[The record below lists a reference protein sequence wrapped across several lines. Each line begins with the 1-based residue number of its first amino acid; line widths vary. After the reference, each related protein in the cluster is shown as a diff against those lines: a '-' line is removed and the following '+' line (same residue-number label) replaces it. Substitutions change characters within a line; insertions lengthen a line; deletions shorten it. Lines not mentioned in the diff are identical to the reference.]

1 MLLPLTGRCTRPSA
15 ALLLGCFAASL
26 SAQTPAQQPNAVT
39 ASSRGDQG
47 LARPA
52 TNIDPSKAI
61 TPEMRGDILMAR
73 KNYREAVE
81 VYRSIPGN
89 SAVIVNKTGIG
100 YHQMLD
106 LDTAKKYYER
116 AVKLNPKYAE
126 ALNNLGTVHYGQKRY
141 RRAISTYKKALE
153 IAPDSASIH
162 SNLGT
167 AHFARKKYKE
177 AMECYTRAME
187 LDPDIFEH
195 RNTHGVMLQERSV
208 TERATFHYH
217 LAKLYAKSGN
227 TERTLM
233 YVRKAIEEGFKD
245 RQKFLT
251 DSEFAQVK
259 ELPEFQEL
267 MKLETKIL

>member
-1 MLLPLTGRCTRPSA
+1 MLLPLTCRFTRQHGI
-15 ALLLGCFAASL
+15 LVLGCCTASL
-26 SAQTPAQQPNAVT
+26 FAQSAPQQSPAIT

-52 TNIDPSKAI
+52 TAVDPSKAI

-73 KNYREAVE
+73 KNYREAIE
-81 VYRSIPGN
+81 VYRGIPGS

-141 RRAISTYKKALE
+141 RRAISTYNKALE
-153 IAPDSASIH
+153 IAPNSASIL

-177 AMECYTRAME
+177 AMECYTKAME
-187 LDPDIFEH
+187 IDPDIFEH

-217 LAKLYAKSGN
+217 LAKLYAKNGN
-227 TERTLM
+227 TERALM

-259 ELPEFQEL
+259 DLPEFQEIL
-267 MKLETKIL
+267 KIEAKVL